1 MNHPYSMDEYLQKRR
16 SVQEAL
22 SGIRSGQRIFVGSL
36 CGEPQHLVNTLLEQ
50 RRRYNDLE
58 ILRLFSLEGAITS
71 SLADQEYGHD
81 FTIRPIYEGAGSSEE
96 IRVGRRFLC
105 PMNAYLIPRLFRSKQ
120 LPINCA
126 LIQVSPPDQHGWMSL
141 GISVDITKAA
151 ALAAD
156 VVVAQVNPLMPRV
169 SGPTFLHVHDMDW
182 IVEKEEPL
190 LTLLEVPEPAASEE
204 IARAVANLVEDG
216 ATIQLGLGEAYRSI
230 LQALAGKNDLGIHT
244 QYMTDGIME
253 LMERGVVTNR
263 HKFLHYGMT
272 IATGAVG
279 SEQLY
284 RYLDGNPAVE
294 FHSTA
299 HVDDP
304 VLIMQNHRMVAINMA
319 TAIDLT
325 GQVSTDALPQNHFA
339 GVTAMPNFMH
349 AAAHS
354 VGGKAIMVMTSTT
367 EDGKRSRIV
376 PELESSAVT
385 ISRRDVYHVVT
396 EYGTV
401 NLFGKNIQERAMALI
416 SIAHPDFREE
426 LFNRAKETG
435 LIGRERSLYES
446 LFGIYPVHI
455 EETRVHAGVP
465 VTFRP
470 MKPGDLRILQ
480 GHFYAMD
487 EKDVTSRFFH
497 FRTAFHQDQLESMYQ
512 IDYLKNMTIVAVTDN
527 GMPAEKVIGV
537 GEYVREGGKHMAEV
551 AFSLR
556 KEWQGKGVA
565 GVILEKLAQAANENG
580 IEGLVAYTS
589 PRNAS
594 MIKLFKKLPYPV
606 ETHYDGEF
614 FILKCLFARP

>member
-105 PMNAYLIPRLFRSKQ
+105 PMNAYLIPRLFRCKQ

-263 HKFLHYGMT
+263 HKFLHDGMT

-294 FHSTA
+294 FHR
-299 HVDDP
+299 P
-304 VLIMQNHRMVAINMA
+304 PMW
-319 TAIDLT
+319 
-325 GQVSTDALPQNHFA
+325 
-339 GVTAMPNFMH
+339 
-349 AAAHS
+349 
-354 VGGKAIMVMTSTT
+354 
-367 EDGKRSRIV
+367 
-376 PELESSAVT
+376 T
-385 ISRRDVYHVVT
+385 IP
-396 EYGTV
+396 
-401 NLFGKNIQERAMALI
+401 F
-416 SIAHPDFREE
+416 
-426 LFNRAKETG
+426 
-435 LIGRERSLYES
+435 
-446 LFGIYPVHI
+446 
-455 EETRVHAGVP
+455 
-465 VTFRP
+465 
-470 MKPGDLRILQ
+470 
-480 GHFYAMD
+480 
-487 EKDVTSRFFH
+487 
-497 FRTAFHQDQLESMYQ
+497 
-512 IDYLKNMTIVAVTDN
+512 
-527 GMPAEKVIGV
+527 
-537 GEYVREGGKHMAEV
+537 
-551 AFSLR
+551 
-556 KEWQGKGVA
+556 
-565 GVILEKLAQAANENG
+565 
-580 IEGLVAYTS
+580 
-589 PRNAS
+589 
-594 MIKLFKKLPYPV
+594 
-606 ETHYDGEF
+606 
-614 FILKCLFARP
+614 